1 MGAGESGGGP
11 DMTGA
16 VLRRWLKVADPT
28 ALTAREAL
36 QRGLGLGRAVE
47 EVHRS
52 ELFALRWAGAVDAV
66 PMVRQLAANTNL
78 LVNPNKHFLEVRT
91 GEERLEPRGNLWV
104 MIWTEGEGEVLADT
118 LERRNL
124 LEGDSPRLRRALLWE
139 LQLSGEPTER
149 RERAESI
156 TWLRSRE
163 QGLLANP
170 ELQEAHIFEGAPGA
184 AEIGDRLF
192 S

>member
-1 MGAGESGGGP
+1 
-11 DMTGA
+11 MTEA

-28 ALTAREAL
+28 ALTTRETL

-52 ELFALRWAGAVDAV
+52 ELFALRWAGSVDAA
-66 PMVRQLAANTNL
+66 PLVRQLAANTNL

-91 GEERLEPRGNLWV
+91 GEGRLEPRGNLWV
-104 MIWTEGEGEVLADT
+104 MVWTEGDGKALADT
-118 LERRNL
+118 LERRRL
-124 LEGDSPRLRRALLWE
+124 LDGDSPRVRRALLWE
-139 LQLSGEPTER
+139 LALAGDPAER
-149 RERAESI
+149 RRQAELI

-163 QGLLANP
+163 EGLLANP
-170 ELQEAHIFEGAPGA
+170 ELQAAHVFEAPPTA
-184 AEIGDRLF
+184 ADIGSRLF

>member
-1 MGAGESGGGP
+1 
-11 DMTGA
+11 MTSV

-52 ELFALRWAGAVDAV
+52 ELFALRWAGSVDGV
-66 PMVRQLAANTNL
+66 PLVRQLAAKTNL
-78 LVNPNKHFLEVRT
+78 LVNPNKHFLEVRA

-104 MIWTEGEGEVLADT
+104 MIWTVGDGEALAET

-124 LEGDSPRLRRALLWE
+124 LHGDTPRLRRALLWE
-139 LQLSGEPTER
+139 LQFSGEAGER
-149 RERAESI
+149 RRRAESI

-163 QGLLANP
+163 EGLLANP
-170 ELQEAHIFEGAPGA
+170 ELQEAHIFEAAPGVL
-184 AEIGDRLF
+184 EIGDRLF